1 MQAAVHV
8 RWFCLAFVTYR
19 LSSQTYSPQSECIS
33 KTSDSRLFFLIPSR
47 HINKTFTT
55 LINLLI
61 TLWNLKSSFN
71 LMNLFI
77 RYIYQKPLTF
87 SFGVD
92 LLNQNRP
99 SPGQAQEY
107 PRKTFF
113 LYYFC
118 YGELPKGH
126 QSLVNSWWIAAVP
139 EELQESKPQAE
150 MANRTNKPNRT
161 FWRSCSVCSSSAP
174 LRTEPNNALVRFVF
188 GRLSNIDTLVRFCSD
203 RTRTEQYLCSV
214 RVLQVRTRPCK
225 VENRV

>member
-1 MQAAVHV
+1 MQAALHV

-47 HINKTFTT
+47 HINKTFST

-61 TLWNLKSSFN
+61 TLWNLKSSLN

-139 EELQESKPQAE
+139 EELQESKPQERNAE
-150 MANRTNKPNRT
+150 QQCTDRLIAIRNTHTQHNTTTCPTSDISSFQHGKRTIQNLASGQPRPRAGVLNSL
-161 FWRSCSVCSSSAP
+161 F
-174 LRTEPNNALVRFVF
+174 RFSTSHLYM
-188 GRLSNIDTLVRFCSD
+188 R
-203 RTRTEQYLCSV
+203 
-214 RVLQVRTRPCK
+214 
-225 VENRV
+225 